1 MVKGTGAK
9 PPYTTRRRTASSY
22 VIIKRQGLVYL
33 NLNQVA
39 LASVQCREGQG
50 LMIGAVKQGSTTA
63 NSWPVATTIRGARA
77 LNMRHRVI
85 ERNAQTGQPE
95 STCSTWQKNM
105 VEG

>member
-1 MVKGTGAK
+1 MVKGTCAK
-9 PPYTTRRRTASSY
+9 LPYTTRGRTASSY

-33 NLNQVA
+33 NLIQVA

-63 NSWPVATTIRGARA
+63 NSWPVATSIRGARA
-77 LNMRHRVI
+77 LNMRHGMI
-85 ERNAQTGQPE
+85 GRNAQAGQSE
-95 STCSTWQKNM
+95 RTYSTWQKKM